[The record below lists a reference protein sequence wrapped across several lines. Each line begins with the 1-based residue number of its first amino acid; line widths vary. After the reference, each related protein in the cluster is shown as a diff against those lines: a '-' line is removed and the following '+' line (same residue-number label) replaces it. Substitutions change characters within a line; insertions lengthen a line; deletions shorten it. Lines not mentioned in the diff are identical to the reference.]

1 MIQIAVILS
10 KEGEMLLAST
20 FTDYSLDGQA
30 FQDALPVIKDAGK
43 KLDEGTI
50 VSTTDKFLI
59 LISKTKGVPVA
70 LLFVK
75 QLSEEALQSWKAV
88 AKEIGTKF
96 ASIYEASIND
106 QERLTKFQK
115 SMDEIIQW
123 HLKEN
128 PPISKMREAF
138 W

>member
-20 FTDYSLDGQA
+20 FADSSLDDQA
-30 FQDALPVIKDAGK
+30 FQEALPLIKDAGE
-43 KLDEGTI
+43 KLDEGTLI
-50 VSTTDKFLI
+50 PTTDELLI
-59 LISKTKGVPVA
+59 LVSKTKDIPVA
-70 LLFVK
+70 FLFTK
-75 QLSEEALQSWKAV
+75 QLSKSALQSWKAV

-96 ASIYEASIND
+96 AHVYEESIND
-106 QERLTKFQK
+106 QERLAKFK
-115 SMDEIIQW
+115 KTMDEIIQW